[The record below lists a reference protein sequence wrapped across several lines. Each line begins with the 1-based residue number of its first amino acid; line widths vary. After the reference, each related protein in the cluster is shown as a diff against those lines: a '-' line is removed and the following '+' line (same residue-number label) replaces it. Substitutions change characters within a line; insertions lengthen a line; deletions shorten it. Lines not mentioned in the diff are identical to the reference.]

1 MSGPV
6 RRVLALHRVDLV
18 PARQLVEQLAARQD
32 EPPLLTV
39 CDPVLHHHAITQGL
53 TEVRLLPL
61 PDARVAVDAAARA
74 HAATRLLQAE
84 IDEQVA
90 PVIPAARGCG
100 WLAHWL
106 RQLHT
111 TAFGFARIG
120 QCMAERLG
128 TDTVALLMPDQPHRY
143 GYHSFLPALKVA
155 EALRAAGTA
164 PRLYQTALQPPDD
177 ILVPDLRAWPATQAA
192 APEVL
197 VHLPTCFYDAALF
210 AGEIA
215 ASGLSALVLPSPLF
229 DVTLA
234 DLPRLPQCAP
244 QALEAALD
252 APQRAALAALCRRLV
267 PLVEHAMQRLLGS
280 ESAAR
285 AQAAALVGGIELQ
298 GLCYAALLQALAGRP
313 QPRALLLSNHDAG
326 LHGAWLAW
334 ARERR
339 VPVLCVPHSKVH
351 NQRLTVS
358 DLPGLRCLHHGL
370 QGGGPVDLDDNPV
383 AAGVLDYAE
392 DLHWPGRAPER
403 LRTLGLVLNGLA
415 ANAMCLVDLRHYL
428 HELQRLRDWARR
440 QGVDCRIRCRPN
452 ESIASVL
459 AAELGVPVRE
469 LLDGQAG
476 SLVDFARG
484 CDLVIGIDQPTS
496 GSAELLRA
504 GIPMLQALV
513 RPLAPEEWRI
523 VDAGVVPQLPVEA
536 VLARLQDWHE
546 QPLGLWQHVQAQRR
560 AWLDSQ
566 SDARPLRSWLCEAVG
581 QGGA

>member
-1 MSGPV
+1 MTPPV
-6 RRVLALHRVDLV
+6 RRVLALHRVDLA
-18 PARQLVEQLAARQD
+18 PAQQLVAQLAADQG
-32 EPPLLTV
+32 EAPLLTV

-61 PDARVAVDAAARA
+61 PDARIAVDVAARA
-74 HAATRLLQAE
+74 HAATRLLQA
-84 IDEQVA
+84 DCDALLA
-90 PVIPAARGCG
+90 PVIPAAVGCG
-100 WLAHWL
+100 WLSHWL
-106 RQLHT
+106 RQFHT
-111 TAFGFARIG
+111 TAYGYARIG
-120 QCMAERLG
+120 QLLAERLAG
-128 TDTVALLMPDQPHRY
+128 DTVALLMPDQPHRY
-143 GYHSFLPALKVA
+143 GYHSCVPALKVA
-155 EALRAAGTA
+155 ESLRAAGQA

-177 ILVPDLRAWPATQAA
+177 ILVPDLRAWPAAGDE
-192 APEVL
+192 APQLL

-210 AGEIA
+210 ARETQ
-215 ASGLSALVLPSPLF
+215 ASGLRALVLPAPLF
-229 DVTLA
+229 DVELPG
-234 DLPRLPQCAP
+234 LPRLPLCP
-244 QALEAALD
+244 PEALDTLLD
-252 APQRAALAALCRRLV
+252 APQRAALEAVCT
-267 PLVEHAMQRLLGS
+267 RLLPTVERAMRAVLGQ
-280 ESAAR
+280 EEAAR
-285 AQAAALVGGIELQ
+285 SQARALVDAVRLQ
-298 GLCYAALLQALAGRP
+298 ARCYAALLKALAGRP
-313 QPRALLLSNHDAG
+313 LPQALLLSNHDAG

-351 NQRLTVS
+351 NQRLPVS

-370 QGGGPVDLDDNPV
+370 QGGVPVDLDDNPV
-383 AAGVLDYAE
+383 ACGVLDYAE
-392 DLHWPGRAPER
+392 DLDWPGRAPER

-523 VDAGVVPQLPVEA
+523 VDAGVVPQLPVDA
-536 VLARLQDWHE
+536 VLARLQDWADT
-546 QPLGLWQHVQAQRR
+546 PLGLWQHAQAQRR
-560 AWLDSQ
+560 AWMDSQ
-566 SDARPLRSWLCEAVG
+566 ADARPLRHWLGAAVG
-581 QGGA
+581 R